1 MNKLI
6 YIGIGIFILLLV
18 FFVPKYI
25 NGNATAP
32 GDSKLSS
39 DIAKVE
45 VYHFHATR
53 QCYTCKTVGAL
64 AEETVNTYFAD
75 ELKSGK
81 LVFASVNIELPENK
95 ALADKYE
102 AKGSSLIIGTYGKDG
117 SFVKEE
123 NTNVWYK
130 ISDKADYMNYLKGV
144 IEGKLAG
151 N

>member
-25 NGNATAP
+25 NGNATAL

-39 DIAKVE
+39 DIGKVE

-75 ELKSGK
+75 ELESGK
-81 LVFASVNIELPENK
+81 LVFAHVNVDLPENK
-95 ALADKYE
+95 
-102 AKGSSLIIGTYGKDG
+102 
-117 SFVKEE
+117 
-123 NTNVWYK
+123 
-130 ISDKADYMNYLKGV
+130 
-144 IEGKLAG
+144 
-151 N
+151 